1 MLEVLEVPWTVVGG
15 KAAGGC
21 PGPPRRQALQSS
33 LAQPKAAARS
43 PGAGGKKCNS
53 GASGPRRNGA
63 RARSKEEAV
72 VPAACTGVV
81 AVAPAEPPPVS
92 SKGLELCRR
101 PGFGRAGTRCVVK
114 ANHFLAEVADKD
126 LTQYDVKITPEVRSR
141 SMNRAIVAELVRLY
155 RASDLGMRLPAY
167 DGRSNLYT
175 AGRLPFDAREF
186 VIRLAVD
193 DDGVSGATARC
204 TCREKEYKVA
214 IKFAA
219 GADLRHLREFMAGR
233 QPDEP
238 QGALQVLDVVLREVA
253 SQRYLSVRRSFYS
266 PDIRTPQRLGDGL
279 QSWFGFYQS
288 IRPTQMGLSLNIDM
302 SSTAFVE
309 PLPVIDFAAQIVG
322 KDVMSRPL
330 SDANRVRIKKA
341 LRDLKVEI
349 THRGSLRRKY
359 RVFGL
364 TAQPTHELIFP
375 IDDEMKSVVEY
386 FTEMYGFTIK
396 QPHLPCLL
404 VGNQKKPN
412 YLPME
417 ACKIVEGQRYK
428 KRLNEKQITSLLKV
442 TCQRPGDKEMDIRR
456 TVHQN
461 GYDQDPY
468 AKEFGINISD
478 KLTSIEARVLPA
490 PWLKYHD
497 TGKESECLPRVGQ
510 WDMKNKKVVNGCI
523 VNHWASINFS
533 RSVQESTAS
542 GFCQELAQTCK
553 LLGMEFNSEP
563 AIPMYSAR
571 PEQAVQVL
579 KHVYNAALKK
589 LKGKELELLLVIL
602 PDNNGALYGD
612 IKRICETELG
622 LMSQCCLAK
631 HVFKIC
637 KRYLANVSLKINVKM
652 GGRNTILLD
661 AVSRR
666 IPLVSDIPTI
676 IFGADVTHPETREDN
691 SPSIAAVVASQ
702 DWPEVTKYAGLV
714 CAQAY
719 RQELIQDL
727 YKTWHDPQRGTVT
740 GGMIREL
747 LISFRK
753 ATGQKPLRI
762 IFYRDGISAGQFHQ
776 VLLYE
781 LDAIRKACASLE
793 PNYQPPVTF
802 VIVQKRHHTKLFAN
816 NHNDKSNTDK
826 SGNILPGTVV
836 DSKICHPTQFD
847 FYLCSHAGIQGTS
860 KPAHYHVLWDENN
873 FTADEMQTLTNNLC
887 YTYARC
893 TRSVSVVPPVY
904 YAHLAAFRARFYMD
918 QDSLSV
924 KNANR
929 TNGSAMKTMPAVK
942 ERVKRVMFYC

>member
-1 MLEVLEVPWTVVGG
+1 
-15 KAAGGC
+15 
-21 PGPPRRQALQSS
+21 
-33 LAQPKAAARS
+33 
-43 PGAGGKKCNS
+43 
-53 GASGPRRNGA
+53 
-63 RARSKEEAV
+63 
-72 VPAACTGVV
+72 
-81 AVAPAEPPPVS
+81 
-92 SKGLELCRR
+92 
-101 PGFGRAGTRCVVK
+101 
-114 ANHFLAEVADKD
+114 
-126 LTQYDVKITPEVRSR
+126 
-141 SMNRAIVAELVRLY
+141 
-155 RASDLGMRLPAY
+155 MRLPAY

-193 DDGVSGATARC
+193 DDGVSGATA
-204 TCREKEYKVA
+204 REKEYKVA

-497 TGKESECLPRVGQ
+497 TGKESECLPRVGE

-553 LLGMEFNSEP
+553 LLGM
-563 AIPMYSAR
+563 
-571 PEQAVQVL
+571 V
-579 KHVYNAALKK
+579 
-589 LKGKELELLLVIL
+589 
-602 PDNNGALYGD
+602 
-612 IKRICETELG
+612 
-622 LMSQCCLAK
+622 
-631 HVFKIC
+631 
-637 KRYLANVSLKINVKM
+637 
-652 GGRNTILLD
+652 
-661 AVSRR
+661 
-666 IPLVSDIPTI
+666 
-676 IFGADVTHPETREDN
+676 
-691 SPSIAAVVASQ
+691 
-702 DWPEVTKYAGLV
+702 
-714 CAQAY
+714 
-719 RQELIQDL
+719 
-727 YKTWHDPQRGTVT
+727 
-740 GGMIREL
+740 
-747 LISFRK
+747 
-753 ATGQKPLRI
+753 
-762 IFYRDGISAGQFHQ
+762 
-776 VLLYE
+776 
-781 LDAIRKACASLE
+781 
-793 PNYQPPVTF
+793 
-802 VIVQKRHHTKLFAN
+802 
-816 NHNDKSNTDK
+816 
-826 SGNILPGTVV
+826 
-836 DSKICHPTQFD
+836 
-847 FYLCSHAGIQGTS
+847 
-860 KPAHYHVLWDENN
+860 
-873 FTADEMQTLTNNLC
+873 
-887 YTYARC
+887 
-893 TRSVSVVPPVY
+893 
-904 YAHLAAFRARFYMD
+904 
-918 QDSLSV
+918 
-924 KNANR
+924 
-929 TNGSAMKTMPAVK
+929 
-942 ERVKRVMFYC
+942 